1 MEREGHRV
9 PLPDDQSAKSL
20 IKDANRGTTLPERWC
35 LMMKQRHP
43 RGSRS
48 WWAIGLW
55 ANSELTVAWFDSI
68 GLPRLWKGDL
78 NNTNRRM
85 RTRKSGGVGG
95 D

>member
-1 MEREGHRV
+1 MPGWLQYFTIGATEKIFDELDGWVRRR
-9 PLPDDQSAKSL
+9 L
-20 IKDANRGTTLPERWC
+20 RC
-35 LMMKQRHP
+35 LVMKQRHP

-48 WWAIGLW
+48 RWAMGLW
-55 ANSELTVAWFDSI
+55 ANSELTVAWLDSI

-85 RTRKSGGVGG
+85 RTRMSGGVGG